1 MMKLHED
8 MEVLEELISFA
19 ADMFGLPEVYVEKDY
34 WVTRAL
40 KHLSESEYAN
50 EAVFKGGT
58 SLSKAYRLLERF
70 SEDIDLAVFSAGLS
84 SSQLKKKLK
93 AIETAANRGL
103 TAVEDI
109 SRESKQGSFRRTLY
123 QYPRQ
128 REEVDFGQASPDLL
142 LEINGFAIPEP
153 HETKSIRTLIAEALE
168 QTGRADLIKIYEL
181 EAFSLQ
187 VLSVRRTMVEKLLRL
202 IKASY
207 SSDPV
212 TELSVN
218 IRHFYDLC
226 MILREDEYKAFLK
239 SDDLLSI
246 CQAAVQDDRAGNF
259 QHAEH
264 LDKPL
269 NKAPLFDQFSEWMP
283 ALEPV
288 YRDDFARMVTG
299 DLPAISE
306 VQETLRSIHRHLK
319 RVEPL

>member
-1 MMKLHED
+1 MKLHED
-8 MEVLEELISFA
+8 KDVLEELISFA
-19 ADMFGLPEVYVEKDY
+19 ADTLGLPEVYVEKDY

-40 KHLSESEYAN
+40 KHLSESEYVN

-70 SEDIDLAVFSAGLS
+70 SEDIDLAVFCAGLKGNE
-84 SSQLKKKLK
+84 LKRKLK
-93 AIETAANRGL
+93 AIEAAANRGL
-103 TAVEDI
+103 TAVEDE
-109 SRESKQGSFRRTLY
+109 SRESKKGSFRRTLY

-128 REEVDFGQASPDLL
+128 TAETDFGQASPDLL

-153 HETKSIRTLIAEALE
+153 HETRAIRTLIAEAME
-168 QTGRADLIKIYEL
+168 QTGGEDLITKYEL

-202 IKASY
+202 IKVSY
-207 SSDPV
+207 SPDPV

-226 MILREDEYKAFLK
+226 MILREDEHKAFLE
-239 SDDLLSI
+239 SDDLISI
-246 CQAAVQDDRAGNF
+246 CRAAVQDDRAGHF

-269 NKAPLFDQFSEWMP
+269 HEAPLFEKFSEWMP
-283 ALEPV
+283 ALERV
-288 YRDDFARMVTG
+288 YRGDFARMVTG
-299 DLPAISE
+299 ELPDISE
-306 VQETLRSIHRHLK
+306 VQEMLTRIHHHLK
-319 RVEPL
+319 RAETL